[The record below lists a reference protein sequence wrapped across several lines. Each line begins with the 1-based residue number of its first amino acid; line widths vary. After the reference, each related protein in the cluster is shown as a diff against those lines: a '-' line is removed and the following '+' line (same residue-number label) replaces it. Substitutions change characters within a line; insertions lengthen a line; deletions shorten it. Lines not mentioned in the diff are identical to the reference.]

1 MSKEPPR
8 GIRNNNP
15 LNIRRSSA
23 RWTGLIEPGTD
34 KALTSGRLSSGSAD
48 SKQASVCTHYDAE
61 FCQFE
66 SMKYGFR
73 AAFKL
78 LFSYYNKHGL
88 HDVMSIIKRWAP
100 DEDNNNTKVYGKFVI
115 NYMMGAGAYEA
126 NTRMIMPKPEEGPYT
141 WKLLVKAMAEMESTK
156 AIRKYFDG
164 NINEAYE
171 AAIKSLKPQT

>member
-23 RWTGLIEPGTD
+23 RWAGLLEPGTD
-34 KALTSGRLSSGSAD
+34 KA
-48 SKQASVCTHYDAE
+48 

-78 LFSYYNKHGL
+78 LFSYYYKYGL

-115 NYMMGAGAYEA
+115 NYMLGNGAFDV
-126 NTRMIMPKPEEGPYT
+126 NTRMTMPKPEEGPYS
-141 WKLLVKAMAEMESTK
+141 WKRLVKAMAEMESTK

-171 AAIKSLKPQT
+171 AAINSLKPHS

>member
-1 MSKEPPR
+1 MSKELPR

-23 RWTGLIEPGTD
+23 RWTGLLEPGTD
-34 KALTSGRLSSGSAD
+34 KA
-48 SKQASVCTHYDAE
+48 

-78 LFSYYNKHGL
+78 LFSYYYKYGL

-100 DEDNNNTKVYGKFVI
+100 DEDNNNTKVYAKFVI

-126 NTRMIMPKPEEGPYT
+126 NTRMIMPKPEEGPYS
-141 WKLLVKAMAEMESTK
+141 WKRLVKAMAEMESTK

-171 AAIKSLKPQT
+171 AAINSLKPHS

>member
-1 MSKEPPR
+1 MKKSEIPR

-15 LNIRRSSA
+15 LNIRRSKA
-23 RWTGLIEPGTD
+23 DWQGLSKEVTD
-34 KALTSGRLSSGSAD
+34 K
-48 SKQASVCTHYDAE
+48 E

-66 SMKYGFR
+66 NMFYGFR

-78 LFSYYNKHGL
+78 LFSYYYKYGL
-88 HDVMSIIKRWAP
+88 RTVQGIINRWAP

-164 NINEAYE
+164 NINEAYD
-171 AAIKSLKPQT
+171 AAIKSLKPTQSH

>member
-1 MSKEPPR
+1 MKKNEIPR

-23 RWTGLIEPGTD
+23 RWTGLIVAPSSSPEGGEN
-34 KALTSGRLSSGSAD
+34 KA
-48 SKQASVCTHYDAE
+48 QASVGTHYDAE

-66 SMKYGFR
+66 SMFYGFR

-78 LFSYYNKHGL
+78 LFSYYYKHGL
-88 HDVMSIIKRWAP
+88 RTVKGIINRWAP
-100 DEDNNNTKVYGKFVI
+100 SSDGNDCNVYAKFVL
-115 NYMMGAGAYEA
+115 NYMCGKDAFEA
-126 NTRMIMPKPEEGPYT
+126 NTRMIMPAPEKGPYT
-141 WKLLVKAMAEMESTK
+141 WKKLVKAMAEMESTK

-171 AAIKSLKPQT
+171 SAVKSLKPAQSH

>member
-23 RWTGLIEPGTD
+23 RWTGLLEPGTD
-34 KALTSGRLSSGSAD
+34 KS
-48 SKQASVCTHYDAE
+48 

-66 SMKYGFR
+66 NMMYGFR

-78 LFSYYNKHGL
+78 LFSYYYKYGL

-115 NYMMGAGAYEA
+115 NYMMGSDAYEA
-126 NTRMIMPKPEEGPYT
+126 NTRLVLPAPEKGPFT

-171 AAIKSLKPQT
+171 AAISSLKPHP

>member
-1 MSKEPPR
+1 MSKETPR

-15 LNIRRSSA
+15 LNIRRSRA
-23 RWTGLIEPGTD
+23 RWTGLLEPGTD
-34 KALTSGRLSSGSAD
+34 KS
-48 SKQASVCTHYDAE
+48 

-78 LFSYYNKHGL
+78 LFSYYYKYGL

-100 DEDNNNTKVYGKFVI
+100 DEDNNNTKVYAKFVI

-126 NTRMIMPKPEEGPYT
+126 NTRMIMPKPEEGPYS
-141 WKLLVKAMAEMESTK
+141 WKRLVKAMAEMESTK

-171 AAIKSLKPQT
+171 AAIKSLKPHS

>member
-15 LNIRRSSA
+15 LNIRRSAA
-23 RWTGLIEPGTD
+23 RWTGLLVAP
-34 KALTSGRLSSGSAD
+34 SSSPEGGGN
-48 SKQASVCTHYDAE
+48 KQGYDAE

-66 SMKYGFR
+66 NMMYGFR

-78 LFSYYNKHGL
+78 LFSYYNKYGL
-88 HDVMSIIKRWAP
+88 HDVMSIIRRWAP

-115 NYMMGAGAYEA
+115 NYMMGNRAFEA
-126 NTRMIMPKPEEGPYT
+126 NTRMIMPKPEEGPHT

-164 NINEAYE
+164 NINEAYD
-171 AAIKSLKPQT
+171 AAIKSLKPAQSH

>member
-23 RWTGLIEPGTD
+23 RWTGLIVAPSCSPEGE
-34 KALTSGRLSSGSAD
+34 KAPSSSPEGGEN
-48 SKQASVCTHYDAE
+48 KQGYDAE

-66 SMKYGFR
+66 SMFYGFR

-171 AAIKSLKPQT
+171 AAIKSLKPAQSH

>member
-1 MSKEPPR
+1 MSKKISR

-15 LNIRRSSA
+15 LNIRRSAA
-23 RWTGLIEPGTD
+23 RWAGLVENPTD
-34 KALTSGRLSSGSAD
+34 KD
-48 SKQASVCTHYDAE
+48 

-66 SMKYGFR
+66 SMEYGFR

-78 LFSYYNKHGL
+78 LFRYYNKYGL

-115 NYMMGAGAYEA
+115 NYMMGNDAFEA
-126 NTRMIMPKPEEGPYT
+126 NTRMIMPKPEDGPYT
-141 WKLLVKAMAEMESTK
+141 WKKLVKAMAEMECGK
-156 AIRKYFDG
+156 AIREHFDG

-171 AAIKSLKPQT
+171 DAIKSLKPAQSH

>member
-1 MSKEPPR
+1 MKKNEIPW

-15 LNIRRSSA
+15 LNIRRSKA
-23 RWTGLIEPGTD
+23 DWIGLIAPSSSPKGGEN
-34 KALTSGRLSSGSAD
+34 KA
-48 SKQASVCTHYDAE
+48 QASVGTHYDAE

-66 SMKYGFR
+66 NMFYGFR

-78 LFSYYNKHGL
+78 LFSYYNKYGL

-171 AAIKSLKPQT
+171 AAIKSLKPAQSH